1 MRHTFDLTGAD
12 FMSTIDG
19 GGLVLVDF
27 WAPWCAPCRMFGPIY
42 EEIAGE
48 YPDVKFA
55 KVNTEEEREVA
66 GGLGI
71 RAIPTLMVVRD
82 GVVLMMEA
90 GVVPANG
97 LRDLIR
103 RALELDMDQVRK
115 EVAAAQAG

>member
-42 EEIAGE
+42 EEIAAE
-48 YPDVKFA
+48 FPDVKFA

-103 RALELDMDQVRK
+103 QALELDMDQVRK